1 MATVDDV
8 YDRLA
13 RLEESQAHLATKAD
27 LESLRGELRSEMEGL
42 RGEVRSDIARMGSQL
57 AWRVT
62 GALIAI
68 LVALIGLMGV
78 LTLQQL

>member
-13 RLEESQAHLATKAD
+13 RLEKSQRHLATKAD
-27 LESLRGELRSEMEGL
+27 LESLRGELQA
-42 RGEVRSDIARMGSQL
+42 DIARIENHL
-57 AWRVT
+57 AWRLT
-62 GALIAI
+62 GGLIAI

-78 LTLQQL
+78 LIVQQM

>member
-13 RLEESQAHLATKAD
+13 RLEESQRHLATKAD
-27 LESLRGELRSEMEGL
+27 LEALRGELRA
-42 RGEVRSDIARMGSQL
+42 DIARIENHL
-57 AWRVT
+57 AWRLT

-68 LVALIGLMGV
+68 MVALIGLMGV
-78 LTLQQL
+78 LIFQQI

>member
-13 RLEESQAHLATKAD
+13 RLEESQKSLATKED
-27 LESLRGELRSEMEGL
+27 L
-42 RGEVRSDIARMGSQL
+42 ARMESRL
-57 AWRVT
+57 AWRLN

-68 LVALIGLMGV
+68 LIALVGLIGV
-78 LTLQQL
+78 LIVQQM